1 MLFTKWQEIAILAA
15 CICMLAMPGMAT
27 TVTVGPATIP
37 AAGAS
42 VDVTVVADS
51 FPNGLSGYIM
61 TASVADPSV
70 AEITGVV
77 FPAWASFKLN
87 SLVPAGEVSMR
98 ATDLSLGISPGAA
111 NVTLVTL
118 TVRGKVA
125 GATELGLSVRQMDP
139 DGAGD
144 PISPTVVPG
153 TISVGGV
160 VPTATVTTTATTTLP
175 SPTVTTTSSTTTA
188 TVTTT
193 ATTAIPTPTAT
204 TTNATPTATSTT
216 TTTTVTTTATTA
228 IPTPTPTPQE
238 PAYITVFSYP
248 LGGSVALD
256 GTTIG
261 KTPLQEY
268 PVEPGTHTLTATY
281 PGYREYSTTLTV
293 SPGEHKRL
301 PLIIFTKGTPATF
314 PTIAPTTT
322 VTTTGTVTSPT
333 ATTAVPTA
341 TITGSTGTGALTVNT
356 VPRGATI
363 YIDDQARGVSPATI
377 SGIPA
382 GVHELK
388 VAKQN
393 YKTNVKTVTVQS
405 GKTTTLPLIVLSP
418 LRTIVW

>member
-1 MLFTKWQEIAILAA
+1 MKPNLTLTLVFFTLMVGMIFSVAQGTVITVEGGSIPVIGEIREFTIIADELPEG
-15 CICMLAMPGMAT
+15 LLGYSL
-27 TVTVGPATIP
+27 TVTLTDPSKAEM
-37 AAGAS
+37 
-42 VDVTVVADS
+42 VDVLFPEWAPSYPYSYHTLTPADEVDIKI
-51 FPNGLSGYIM
+51 FAYQVN
-61 TASVADPSV
+61 
-70 AEITGVV
+70 TG
-77 FPAWASFKLN
+77 K
-87 SLVPAGEVSMR
+87 
-98 ATDLSLGISPGAA
+98 T
-111 NVTLVTL
+111 NVTLATL
-118 TVRGKVA
+118 RIRGDMTGQTNVDVIFKTFQDEKGKVI
-125 GATELGLSVRQMDP
+125 T
-139 DGAGD
+139 
-144 PISPTVVPG
+144 PTVVPG

-301 PLIIFTKGTPATF
+301 PLIIFM
-314 PTIAPTTT
+314 
-322 VTTTGTVTSPT
+322 
-333 ATTAVPTA
+333 
-341 TITGSTGTGALTVNT
+341 
-356 VPRGATI
+356 
-363 YIDDQARGVSPATI
+363 
-377 SGIPA
+377 
-382 GVHELK
+382 K
-388 VAKQN
+388 VCRQR
-393 YKTNVKTVTVQS
+393 S
-405 GKTTTLPLIVLSP
+405 RLLS
-418 LRTIVW
+418 RRSQ